1 VRDRLGL
8 SAGRVI
14 EIRERDGVVEIE
26 PMPIAMKLV
35 RRGRVRVAVP
45 AEPLPP
51 LTDDAVRETL
61 ERYRR

>member
-1 VRDRLGL
+1 
-8 SAGRVI
+8 
-14 EIRERDGVVEIE
+14 
-26 PMPIAMKLV
+26 
-35 RRGRVRVAVP
+35 VAVP